1 MQNGSNNPCKCKDCY
16 STDSEYV
23 NQYVNQYSECWR
35 STTRCLNPHQSY
47 TGKNDQDQTKITSEG
62 SRHVTPFLFIFMFYG
77 LIKGYFFGMKTST
90 EISIQKY
97 QLRFEVLMA
106 VTAWADDH
114 TVFLRLKNLL
124 VHFSPRAAILFSF
137 SFVSEHTSSHPP

>member
-23 NQYVNQYSECWR
+23 NQYVNQYSERWR
-35 STTRCLNPHQSY
+35 STTRCLNPNQSY

-62 SRHVTPFLFIFMFYG
+62 SRHITPFLFIFMFYG

-90 EISIQKY
+90 EISTQKY
-97 QLRFEVLMA
+97 QLRFEVLNWMSA
-106 VTAWADDH
+106 TAKLDD
-114 TVFLRLKNLL
+114 RK
-124 VHFSPRAAILFSF
+124 LFGSDG
-137 SFVSEHTSSHPP
+137 VK